1 MRFQKSL
8 LAAAAVLTIAVPA
21 AAMAEP
27 GYHQDGRYAGER
39 HYGGERY
46 RAPEY
51 RRDYGNRYGY
61 GYRFQHHHHNRF
73 DERRGW

>member
-1 MRFQKSL
+1 MRFQKTL
-8 LAAAAVLTIAVPA
+8 LAAAAILTIAVPA

-39 HYGGERY
+39 HNGGERY
-46 RAPEY
+46 HAPEY
-51 RRDYGNRYGY
+51 RRDYGYQNA
-61 GYRFQHHHHNRF
+61 YRFHHHRFHRF